1 MASLPTCISKCL
13 LKLAWQKLGFSNL
26 AKDMPSEKSCHL
38 QEFLI
43 FGLPKHKIVGSAVNL
58 LRWLLIPFAGRSS
71 PPPVISARRCA
82 VDRSTRFTVV
92 VVTAIGYDMIERTAA
107 TRPHDGT
114 IR

>member
-1 MASLPTCISKCL
+1 L

-71 PPPVISARRCA
+71 PPPVISARRYA
-82 VDRSTRFTVV
+82 VDRSTRFTGV